1 MDWPLTDPAR
11 IAVIL
16 PCLNEAAA
24 VGSVIDEVRAALP
37 RATVYVYDNRSTDDT
52 AAVAR
57 AHGAQVRHEPRPGKG
72 NVIRRAFADVEAD
85 VYVVLDGDGT
95 YDASVAGELVDKLVA
110 EGLDHVVGTRRASTL
125 TAYRRGHAAGNRA
138 LNRVVSGV
146 FGEPVTDML
155 SGYRVMS
162 RRFVK
167 SFPAISRGFEVETEL
182 TVHAVNLRVPQAEVP
197 VGFRDRAEG
206 SASKLRTYRDGWAIL
221 RWILRLARFERP
233 LLVHSALGAVVAL
246 VAVALGVPVVVEFLD
261 TGLVPRFPTAILA
274 SALVMIAVLV
284 TAVGVIVEAVRHASA
299 EASRLSYLQYPSPLG
314 LVVRREPGAA
324 PLAAPL
330 DVRDDAGVQR

>member
-1 MDWPLTDPAR
+1 MEWPLTDPVR
-11 IAVIL
+11 VAVIL
-16 PCLNEAAA
+16 PCLNEATA
-24 VGSVIDEVRAALP
+24 VGHVIDEVRAALP
-37 RATVYVYDNRSTDDT
+37 EATVYVYDNRSTDDT

-85 VYVVLDGDGT
+85 VYVMLDGDDT
-95 YDASVAGELVDKLVA
+95 YDASVAGELVEKLIA
-110 EGLDHVVGTRRASTL
+110 EGLDHVVGTRRASSL

-138 LNRVVSGV
+138 LNRVVSTV

-197 VGFRDRAEG
+197 VGFKDRAEG

-221 RWILRLARFERP
+221 RWIVRLARYERP
-233 LLVHSALGAVVAL
+233 TLVHSTLGGLIAIVAL
-246 VAVALGVPVVVEFLD
+246 ILGIPVVVEFFRI
-261 TGLVPRFPTAILA
+261 GLVPKFPTAILA
-274 SALVMIAVLV
+274 SALMMIAVVV
-284 TAVGVIVEAVRHASA
+284 TAVGVILEAVRHASD
-299 EASRLSYLQYPSPLG
+299 EASRLVYLQYPSPHG
-314 LVVRREPGAA
+314 LLDERAPVEPSVDVRRDNVA
-324 PLAAPL
+324 
-330 DVRDDAGVQR
+330 QR